1 MDKQRINDIC
11 GDVDSDIEC
20 EESKNEKTA
29 EEKISITVDV
39 VNILAEKNCTV
50 DEAREIL
57 NSAKWTI
64 EHTTKVQKFNWK
76 ANSDNEKN

>member
-39 VNILAEKNCTV
+39 VNILAEKT
-50 DEAREIL
+50 AP
-57 NSAKWTI
+57 
-64 EHTTKVQKFNWK
+64 
-76 ANSDNEKN
+76 